1 MDKIIVL
8 DFGGQYCHLISRRI
22 RDLGVYSE
30 VMPAFTTK
38 ETLEKN
44 PDLKGLIL
52 SGGAASVY
60 DKNSPKCEKEILRL
74 TRGKR
79 QEARDRIPILG
90 ICYGHQLIAFLEGG
104 NVISST
110 VGEYGITDL
119 TMLNFVGQGFSLTK
133 GLKKTEKVWMNH
145 KDIVKEL
152 PKNYS
157 TIAST
162 KHSRIA
168 VFANETDKIY
178 GVQFHPEVTHTE
190 NGTKILKNFVIDI
203 CKAKREWDA
212 SHIINNIKQEIKE
225 KIGNRKAV
233 IALSGGVDS
242 STAAILVKEVIGK
255 NLFAVYVDTGLMRY
269 KETELMQEI
278 FSDNVTTR
286 LAPAKS
292 RQTWNDRKHEEK
304 QDSFSRFRGLSR
316 LRGKSYGLNLKIV
329 HAEDRFFKALK
340 GVVAPEKKR
349 KIIGKLFIDIFDEVA
364 IKENATVLIQGTIY
378 SDRIESGITKHSS
391 TIKSHHNVGG
401 LPKEM
406 KLELYEP
413 LRNLYKDEVRKLAA
427 KVGLRKDI
435 IKRHVFP
442 GPGLAVRIIGE
453 ITPQKAEIVR
463 QSSYIVE
470 QELKKANL
478 YEKVWMAFT
487 VFLSIKS
494 VGIQGDARSYKNPLV
509 VRIIES
515 KDAMT
520 ANFVKIPYEIL
531 ERISTRITNEISE
544 VNRVVYDISNKP
556 PATMEWE

>member
-30 VMPAFTTK
+30 VKLASTTK
-38 ETLEKN
+38 QELLKISN
-44 PDLKGLIL
+44 LKGIIL

-60 DKNSPKCEKEILRL
+60 DKSAPKLDSKILRL
-74 TRGKR
+74 
-79 QEARDRIPILG
+79 QIPILG
-90 ICYGHQLIAFLEGG
+90 ICYGHHLIAQLDKGQ
-104 NVISST
+104 VMT
-110 VGEYGITDL
+110 AKAGEYGVTDL
-119 TMLNFVGQGFSLTK
+119 KINKPGKLLK
-133 GLKKTEKVWMNH
+133 GLEKTEKVWMNH
-145 KDIVKEL
+145 KDIVKSL
-152 PKNYS
+152 PKDYLI
-157 TIAST
+157 IAST

-168 VFANETDKIY
+168 VFANDKDKIY

-190 NGTKILKNFVIDI
+190 NGKKILKNFVIDI
-203 CKAKREWDA
+203 CHAKREWDA
-212 SHIINNIKQEIKE
+212 SHIIQNIKQEIKE
-225 KIGNRKAV
+225 TIGNRKAV

-242 STAAILVKEVIGK
+242 STAAILAKDVIGK
-255 NLFAVYVDTGLMRY
+255 NLIAVYVDTGMMRY
-269 KETELMQEI
+269 KETEFM
-278 FSDNVTTR
+278 
-286 LAPAKS
+286 
-292 RQTWNDRKHEEK
+292 EK
-304 QDSFSRFRGLSR
+304 TFARH
-316 LRGKSYGLNLKIV
+316 GLNLKIV

-340 GVVAPEKKR
+340 GVVEPEKKR

-364 IKENATVLIQGTIY
+364 VKENAKVLIQGTIY

-413 LRNLYKDEVRKLAA
+413 LRNLYKDEVRKLAI
-427 KVGLRKDI
+427 KVGLKKDI
-435 IKRHVFP
+435 VKRHVFP

-453 ITPQKAEIVR
+453 ITPQKAEVVR
-463 QSSYIVE
+463 KSSYIVE

-520 ANFVKIPYEIL
+520 ANFSKIPYEIL

>member
-1 MDKIIVL
+1 MDKIVVL

-30 VMPAFTTK
+30 VKPASTTK
-38 ETLEKN
+38 QELLKIPN
-44 PDLKGLIL
+44 LKGIIL

-60 DKNSPKCEKEILRL
+60 DKSAPKCNPDILKI
-74 TRGKR
+74 G
-79 QEARDRIPILG
+79 IPILG
-90 ICYGHQLIAFLEGG
+90 ICYGHHIIAYLDKGR
-104 NVISST
+104 VLSST
-110 VGEYGITDL
+110 AGEYGVTDL
-119 TMLNFVGQGFSLTK
+119 KIRQPSKLLK
-133 GLKKTEKVWMNH
+133 GLKKIGKVWMNH

-157 TIAST
+157 IIAST

-168 VFANETDKIY
+168 VFVNDKDKIY
-178 GVQFHPEVTHTE
+178 GVQFHPEVTHTIH
-190 NGTKILKNFVIDI
+190 GMKVLKNFVIDI
-203 CKAKREWDA
+203 CNAKREWDA
-212 SHIINNIKQEIKE
+212 SHIIQNIKQEIKE
-225 KIGNRKAV
+225 RISNRKAV

-242 STAAILVKEVIGK
+242 STAAILTKEVLGK
-255 NLFAVYVDTGLMRY
+255 NLIAVYVDTGMMRY
-269 KETELMQEI
+269 KETEFM
-278 FSDNVTTR
+278 
-286 LAPAKS
+286 
-292 RQTWNDRKHEEK
+292 EK
-304 QDSFSRFRGLSR
+304 TFARHN
-316 LRGKSYGLNLKIV
+316 LNLKIV
-329 HAEDRFFKALK
+329 HAEGRFFKVLK
-340 GVVAPEKKR
+340 GVVEPEKKR

-364 IKENATVLIQGTIY
+364 TKENAKVLIQGTIY

-463 QSSYIVE
+463 KSSYIVE

-478 YEKVWMAFT
+478 YEKIWMAFT

-494 VGIQGDARSYKNPLV
+494 VGIQGDARSYKNPVV

-520 ANFVKIPYEIL
+520 ANFSKIPYEIL

>member
-1 MDKIIVL
+1 MDRIIVL

-30 VMPAFTTK
+30 VMSV
-38 ETLEKN
+38 EKFEELVKLDSRLHGN
-44 PDLKGLIL
+44 DKTDGDIKGIIL
-52 SGGAASVY
+52 SGGASSVY
-60 DKNSPKCEKEILRL
+60 DTNSPKCNSKILRL
-74 TRGKR
+74 
-79 QEARDRIPILG
+79 QIPILG
-90 ICYGHQLIAFLEGG
+90 ICYGHHLIAQLDKGQ
-104 NVISST
+104 VMT
-110 VGEYGITDL
+110 AKVGEYGVTDL
-119 TMLNFVGQGFSLTK
+119 KILKPSRLLK
-133 GLKKTEKVWMNH
+133 GLEKTEKVWMNH
-145 KDIVKEL
+145 KDIVKSL
-152 PKNYS
+152 PKDYQV
-157 TIAST
+157 IAST

-168 VFANETDKIY
+168 AFANDKDKIY

-190 NGTKILKNFVIDI
+190 NGNKILKNFVIDI

-212 SHIINNIKQEIKE
+212 SHIISNIKHEIKE
-225 KIGNRKAV
+225 RIGNRKAV

-242 STAAILVKEVIGK
+242 STAAILAKDVIGK
-255 NLFAVYVDTGLMRY
+255 NLIAVYVDTGMMRY

-278 FSDNVTTR
+278 FSDKATTKTR
-286 LAPAKS
+286 
-292 RQTWNDRKHEEK
+292 NERKHEEK
-304 QDSFSRFRGLSR
+304 QDSFSCLRGFSS

-329 HAEDRFFKALK
+329 HAEERFFKALK
-340 GVVAPEKKR
+340 GVIEPEKKR

-364 IKENATVLIQGTIY
+364 IKEDAKVLIQGTIY

-494 VGIQGDARSYKNPLV
+494 VGIQGDARSYKNPVV

-520 ANFVKIPYEIL
+520 ANFSKIPYEIL

>member
-1 MDKIIVL
+1 MDRVVVL

-38 ETLEKN
+38 ETLEKI
-44 PDLKGLIL
+44 PDLKGIIL

-157 TIAST
+157 VIAST

-178 GVQFHPEVTHTE
+178 GVQFHPEVTHTV
-190 NGTKILKNFVIDI
+190 NGNKILKNFVIDI

-269 KETELMQEI
+269 KETEFMEKT
-278 FSDNVTTR
+278 FT
-286 LAPAKS
+286 
-292 RQTWNDRKHEEK
+292 KHN
-304 QDSFSRFRGLSR
+304 
-316 LRGKSYGLNLKIV
+316 LNLKIV
-329 HAEDRFFKALK
+329 HAEDRFFSALK

-364 IKENATVLIQGTIY
+364 IKEKATVLIQGTIY

-391 TIKSHHNVGG
+391 KIKSHHNVGG

-427 KVGLRKDI
+427 KIGLRKDI

-463 QSSYIVE
+463 KSSYIVE

-520 ANFVKIPYEIL
+520 ANFVKVPYEIL